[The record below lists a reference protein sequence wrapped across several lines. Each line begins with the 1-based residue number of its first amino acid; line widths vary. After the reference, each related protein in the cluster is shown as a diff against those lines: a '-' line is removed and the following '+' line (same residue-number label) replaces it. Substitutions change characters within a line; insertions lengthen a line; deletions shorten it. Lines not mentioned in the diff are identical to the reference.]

1 MNKAIQLEI
10 LCVDNIVYKGP
21 VARVQV
27 PGELG
32 SFEILYN
39 HAPLISSLVK
49 GKIRVIDLEK
59 KTTFIEVES
68 GVLEVSD
75 NHIVILMGS

>member
-10 LCVDNIVYKGP
+10 LCADRVAYKGL
-21 VARVQV
+21 VARVQA

-49 GKIRVIDLEK
+49 GKIRVVDLEG
-59 KTTFIEVES
+59 KTIFMDVDS
-68 GVLEVSD
+68 GVLEVSH
-75 NHIVILMGS
+75 NHIVILMDM